1 MKKQLKCILLV
12 DDDEANNFLHQ
23 DVLQDVG
30 ISRNIQVA
38 ETAKEALQLLIN
50 PRLKECKNPDIIF
63 LDLNMPGMTGWDFID
78 QYVQMKDMI
87 STSSLIFI
95 LTTSSNPDDR
105 KKAEG
110 IKEISGF
117 LSKPLTEEMVM
128 GIFNQHFSA

>member
-30 ISRNIQVA
+30 ISKNIEVA
-38 ETAKEALQLLIN
+38 ETAIEALQLLKS
-50 PRLKECKNPDIIF
+50 PRLDDCKNPDIIF
-63 LDLNMPGMTGWDFID
+63 LDLNMPGMNGWDFID
-78 QYVQMKDMI
+78 QYVRIKDMV

-117 LSKPLTEEMVM
+117 LSKPLTEEMIM